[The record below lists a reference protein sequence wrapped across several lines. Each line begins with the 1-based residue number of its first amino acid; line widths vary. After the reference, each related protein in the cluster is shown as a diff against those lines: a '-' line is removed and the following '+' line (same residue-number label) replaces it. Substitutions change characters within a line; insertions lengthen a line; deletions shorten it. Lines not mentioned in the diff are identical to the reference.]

1 MGAGVAQI
9 TVQQQRSLVG
19 TGKTG
24 GKLGGGC
31 RLSLP
36 FNATGDEDH
45 LGRLAAGLEDERP
58 DGIAAFRQHGTV
70 VLPLPKP
77 RCQWKV
83 AEHPR
88 ADPA

>member
-1 MGAGVAQI
+1 MGAGVPQI

-19 TGKTG
+19 TGKAG
-24 GKLGGGC
+24 GELGGGC

-36 FNATGDEDH
+36 FNGTADKDH
-45 LGRLAAGLEDERP
+45 LGGLAAGLEDERP

-70 VLPLPKP
+70 VLPFPKP
-77 RCQWKV
+77 RCQRKG

-88 ADPA
+88 ADAA